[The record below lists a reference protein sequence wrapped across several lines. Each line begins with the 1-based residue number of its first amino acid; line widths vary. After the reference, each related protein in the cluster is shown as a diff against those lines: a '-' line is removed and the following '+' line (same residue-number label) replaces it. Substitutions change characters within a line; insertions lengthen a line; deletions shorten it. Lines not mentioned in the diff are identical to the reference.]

1 MIEEAQKVKSR
12 LPESKDPLY
21 NAQRKELL
29 RTAAN
34 FHFQMRVHTN
44 LCVNLLNK
52 FNEPELTVR
61 IEGVDFSVCNP
72 VGPLSVKL
80 SLMLRKFSIDTYYR
94 NREIALGSINRKKK
108 GIFDGERGTVRGS
121 KRRVH
126 PEKETI
132 FDSGNIIER
141 RKM

>member
-1 MIEEAQKVKSR
+1 M
-12 LPESKDPLY
+12 DPLY
-21 NAQRKELL
+21 DAEKKELL
-29 RTAAN
+29 RFAAN

-44 LCVNLLNK
+44 VCLNIL
-52 FNEPELTVR
+52 NIDHQPELTVK
-61 IEGVDFSVCNP
+61 IEGIDLSVCNP

-94 NREIALGSINRKKK
+94 NREITINSITKKKK

-121 KRRVH
+121 RKQNQ
-126 PEKETI
+126 KESV
-132 FDSGNIIER
+132 FESGNIVER